1 MLRNIKILI
10 VFIIF
15 AFSGCGLF
23 DTRDVEPPVDARS
36 NFIPPASPEIVIINI
51 KFAISERNVTNYLQ
65 CFVDT
70 SYSEKRFSYTAD
82 ISSQIQYPVFHY
94 WNLGYENSYF
104 TNLRSFTNPS
114 ATSNLFLTNENFT
127 GATDSVVFDADY
139 LLRFDHQK
147 PAVAKT
153 TKGKLRFVL
162 AVDSRSLWSIHRWID
177 YKINDSDTTWSVL
190 KANFSN

>member
-1 MLRNIKILI
+1 LLRNTKILI

-15 AFSGCGLF
+15 TFSGCGLF
-23 DTRDVEPPVDARS
+23 NTRDVEPPIDPRS
-36 NFIPPASPEIVIINI
+36 NFIPPTSPEIVIINI
-51 KFAISERNVTNYLQ
+51 VSAVTEKNLANYMQ

-82 ISSQIQYPVFHY
+82 ITSQIQYPVFHY

-104 TNLRSFTNPS
+104 TNLCSLTDPS

-162 AVDSRSLWSIHRWID
+162 AADSRSLWSIHRWID
-177 YKINDSDTTWSVL
+177 YKIIDSDTTWSVL